1 MKNLENQL
9 QKAEDQL
16 HKAED
21 QLHKAEDQLQ
31 KAEDAQAELRN
42 ELNGSAKMTVSW
54 QKQLKEAMNT
64 PLKNI
69 STQNIKIEVYI
80 QYSSIDGI
88 DTHMDGLFHS
98 DVRLLVV

>member
-1 MKNLENQL
+1 MKNLEDQL
-9 QKAEDQL
+9 QRAEDQL

-21 QLHKAEDQLQ
+21 QLQKAEDQLQ

-69 STQNIKIEVYI
+69 STQNIKIEVHIKYN
-80 QYSSIDGI
+80 GI

-98 DVRLLVV
+98 DVILLVV